1 MNWLQRAR
9 REISGRAGEPTANT
23 AEGPPTAV
31 LGSRPLVELGSIG
44 SNGSAPPRQ
53 MLESDIL
60 REEFEERA
68 AIMKFDGKLTREE
81 AELAA
86 WALLSTRNR
95 LH

>member
-1 MNWLQRAR
+1 
-9 REISGRAGEPTANT
+9 
-23 AEGPPTAV
+23 
-31 LGSRPLVELGSIG
+31 
-44 SNGSAPPRQ
+44 

-68 AIMKFDGKLTREE
+68 AIMQFDGKLTREE

-86 WALLSTRNR
+86 WTLLSTRNR